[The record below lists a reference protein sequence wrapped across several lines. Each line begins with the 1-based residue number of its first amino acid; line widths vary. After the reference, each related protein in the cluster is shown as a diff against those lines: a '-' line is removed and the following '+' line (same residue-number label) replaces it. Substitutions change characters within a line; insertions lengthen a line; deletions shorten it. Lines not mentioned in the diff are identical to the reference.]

1 MFADI
6 VLPKGN
12 ESEFLEIAVK
22 LSIKKL
28 YFAYDFNEFFSK
40 DIQKRLDS
48 IKNKAA
54 SFEAVFIVNYSNINK
69 APIQQK
75 ALIAKSSDK
84 DRLMAENKK
93 LRIIYSFEQQPRKD
107 YLHQR
112 ASGLNHILCV
122 IAEKNN
128 VAIGFSYGALIG
140 SSREQSP
147 IIKGRMMQNI
157 RLCQKYK
164 NKTIIASFSENPFK
178 LRPFH
183 DLASMF
189 RLMGMND
196 YKIKE
201 SFSYRL

>member
-12 ESEFLEIAVK
+12 ESEFLEIAAK
-22 LSIKKL
+22 LGIKKL

-40 DIQKRLDS
+40 NMQKRLDS
-48 IKNKAA
+48 IKNNSV
-54 SFEAVFIVNYSNINK
+54 SFEAVFIISPVNINK
-69 APIQQK
+69 ASKQSK
-75 ALIAKSSDK
+75 GLIAKSSDK
-84 DRLMAENKK
+84 DRIMVENKK
-93 LRIIYSFEQQPRKD
+93 LRIIYSFEQQARKD

-122 IAEKNN
+122 LAEKNN
-128 VAIGFSYGALIG
+128 VAIGFSYGDLIG
-140 SSREQSP
+140 SSKEQSP

-164 NKTIIASFSENPFK
+164 NKTIIASFSENPFR